1 MNSALDEIL
10 QARGMTKPDP
20 GEVTITGADPVFS
33 ARFKAGETC
42 AAAIAAIG
50 VGVSDIWQLKT
61 GRRQRAAVDVR
72 HAAAALRSSH
82 HLERAD
88 ADGRFQP
95 VANPDYQR
103 LQYITRPWPT
113 KDGHFFLPH
122 FSMPHLERRVLE
134 VLDCE
139 ATPDAVS
146 AAVARWNALE
156 LEAAIDRAR
165 ACGAMVRS
173 NAEWLNEEHGRIL
186 AARPVVEIVKIG
198 HSAPEP
204 MPAGER
210 PLSGIRV
217 LDLTRVL
224 AGPVAARTLA
234 EHGAE
239 VLMVGAEGVPQMIEH
254 VMDTS
259 HGKRSCYLDLKDPA
273 QAERLKALV
282 RQADVF
288 SQGYRPGALTRL
300 GFAPEQLA
308 ALRPGIVYCS
318 ISCFGADGPLSHR
331 AGWEQIAQ
339 TVAGLCHENNPHKPR
354 LVPAPI
360 CDYTTGYLGAYG
372 VLLALARRA
381 REGGSY
387 HVRVSLCQSAMLIY
401 RQGRVEYS
409 DKNMDVS
416 AEELER
422 YRTVSQTPYGTLK
435 HLKPVLQ
442 LSETEPHWSRPSPLL
457 GKDRAE
463 WPDRM
468 AAA

>member
-10 QARGMTKPDP
+10 QARGMPKPEPD
-20 GEVTITGADPVFS
+20 EVTIIGADPVFS
-33 ARFKAGETC
+33 TRFKPGETC

-61 GRRQRAAVDVR
+61 ERRQKTVVDVR

-82 HLERAD
+82 YLERAD
-88 ADGRFQP
+88 AEGKFRP

-103 LQYITRPWPT
+103 LGPITRPWPT
-113 KDGHFFLPH
+113 RDGRFFLPH
-122 FSMPHLERRVLE
+122 FSMAHLERRVLG
-134 VLDCE
+134 VLDAE
-139 ATPDAVS
+139 PTPESVGP
-146 AAVARWNALE
+146 AVARWNALE
-156 LEAAIDRAR
+156 LEGAIDRAR

-173 NAEWLNEEHGRIL
+173 NAEWLGEEQGGIL
-186 AARPVVEIVKIG
+186 AARPVVEIIKIG
-198 HSAPEP
+198 DSKPEP

-239 VLMVGAEGVPQMIEH
+239 VLMIGAEGVPQMIEH

-259 HGKRSCYLDLKDPA
+259 HGKRSCYLDLKNPA
-273 QAERLKALV
+273 EADRLKTLV

-288 SQGYRPGALTRL
+288 SQGYRPGVLGRL

-318 ISCFGADGPLSHR
+318 ISCFGADGPLRHR

-339 TVAGLCHENNPHKPR
+339 TVSGLCHENNPQKPR

-387 HVRVSLCQSAMLIY
+387 HVRVSLCQSAMLIH

-409 DKNMDVS
+409 DRNMDVS

-422 YRTVSQTPYGTLK
+422 YRTVSQTPYGALK

-442 LSETEPHWSRPSPLL
+442 LSETAPHWARPSPLL

-463 WPDRM
+463 WPAR
-468 AAA
+468 AATA